1 MIPAIIIKKVP
12 IIVFW
17 FGTSLYII
25 YPQKAAS
32 ITVKYTNGAAKDALM
47 TFKASMKKKW
57 PMVAN
62 KPKQNIRIVSFKL
75 GHFQKIIINGAD
87 KNVPVMAVNKRVVW
101 FESDELRNFV
111 DIVKK
116 AKHKA
121 AKNGNIIARLND
133 WLFGSAIIMAPISP
147 TMTTII
153 WRKDIFSFKIK
164 KANIVVIT
172 GPII

>member
-1 MIPAIIIKKVP
+1 
-12 IIVFW
+12 
-17 FGTSLYII
+17 
-25 YPQKAAS
+25 
-32 ITVKYTNGAAKDALM
+32 
-47 TFKASMKKKW
+47 
-57 PMVAN
+57 
-62 KPKQNIRIVSFKL
+62 
-75 GHFQKIIINGAD
+75 
-87 KNVPVMAVNKRVVW
+87 MAVNKRVVW